1 MSRAA
6 RYLVRFDDICPAMN
20 WDMWGKIETVL
31 RENGVK
37 PILAVVP
44 DNKDPLLDVGAPV
57 SDFWER
63 VRGWQGEGWTIAL
76 HGYQHIYQN
85 KLSGLMK
92 ISNKSEFAG
101 LPLAVQE
108 ENLRKGVEIF
118 RQNGVHTNVWVAP
131 SHSFDENTLTA
142 LRNVGV
148 NIVSDG
154 LGVLPHGSLDTTYWI
169 PQQMWGAFYERKSGV
184 WTVCYHHND
193 WQEKDLKRFTQ
204 FIEAYSDRMT
214 SVDEVACD
222 YPARAFSI
230 ADAIN
235 TQRVRWRLFVLPQ
248 IKRIVRGKR

>member
-20 WDMWGKIETVL
+20 WDMWGEIEKVL

-44 DNKDPLLDVGAPV
+44 ENKDPLLDVAAPV

-63 VRGWQGEGWTIAL
+63 VRGWQAEGWTIAL

-85 KLSGLMK
+85 RLSGLMK

-101 LPLAVQE
+101 FPLLVQE
-108 ENLRKGVEIF
+108 EKLRKGVEIF

-131 SHSFDENTLTA
+131 SHSFDENTLIA
-142 LRNVGV
+142 LRNLGI

-154 LGVLPHGSLDTTYWI
+154 FATLPFGSLDTTYWI
-169 PQQMWGAFYERKSGV
+169 PQQMWGGFYERKSGV

-204 FIEAYSDRMT
+204 SIQAYRDRMT
-214 SVDEVACD
+214 SVDEVSRD
-222 YPARAFSI
+222 YPARTFSI
-230 ADAIN
+230 GDAIL
-235 TQRVRWRLFVLPQ
+235 TQKILGRLHVLPR
-248 IKRIVRGKR
+248 IKRIIRGKR